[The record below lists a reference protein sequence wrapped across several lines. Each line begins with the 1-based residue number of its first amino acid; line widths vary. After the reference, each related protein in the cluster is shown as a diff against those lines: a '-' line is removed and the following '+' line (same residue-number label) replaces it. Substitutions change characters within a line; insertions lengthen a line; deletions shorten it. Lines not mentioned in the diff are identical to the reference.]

1 MSTNKSVRIRSRWS
15 DEDQAFVA
23 TSLEYPSLSYMHPD
37 DYEEAIQG
45 LYNLIQEIHDED
57 D

>member
-1 MSTNKSVRIRSRWS
+1 MSTDKSVRIRTHWS

-23 TSLEYPSLSYMHPD
+23 TSPEYPSLSYMHPD

-45 LYNLIQEIHDED
+45 LYNLIQEIRNED